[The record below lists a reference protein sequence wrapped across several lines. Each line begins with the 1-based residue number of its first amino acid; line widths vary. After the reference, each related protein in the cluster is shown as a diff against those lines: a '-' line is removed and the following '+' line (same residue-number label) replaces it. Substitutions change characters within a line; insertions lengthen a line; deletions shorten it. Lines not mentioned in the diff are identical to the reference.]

1 MNAVPPA
8 DSAIAAG
15 TPREEMAG
23 ALTGWFGRAARSLPW
38 RRDPSPY
45 RVWIAEVMLQ
55 QTTVAACVPRFE
67 RFIGRFPDARS
78 LADASLE
85 EVLAEWEGLGYYNR
99 ARNLWKAA
107 RLIVER
113 HGGDLPS
120 GVTELRA
127 LPGIGDYTAG
137 AIRSIAF
144 DLPAGMVD
152 ANIRRVLGRVEGI
165 ESSVTDAERR
175 VFQTCLSLSAAG
187 SPRLV
192 NQALMEL
199 GSLVC
204 LPRDPLC
211 GECPLSAFCR
221 ARQEGRFD
229 RWHGSVPREKR
240 TLQVEEVCVT
250 AALEDRWLLSRPCD
264 GRWRGM
270 WEFPRRR
277 LDGAGAFAAAVR
289 DLLERDFGVC
299 PSGVHY
305 RGSLR
310 YRVTVHDTRLHVLS
324 AWLPH
329 EPGCASRSWRLVLP
343 GELDSLPLPS
353 PMRRIA
359 RSLSPGCA
367 DALDPG
373 ALKEP
378 CER

>member
-1 MNAVPPA
+1 
-8 DSAIAAG
+8 
-15 TPREEMAG
+15 
-23 ALTGWFGRAARSLPW
+23 
-38 RRDPSPY
+38 
-45 RVWIAEVMLQ
+45 
-55 QTTVAACVPRFE
+55 
-67 RFIGRFPDARS
+67 
-78 LADASLE
+78 
-85 EVLAEWEGLGYYNR
+85 
-99 ARNLWKAA
+99 
-107 RLIVER
+107 
-113 HGGDLPS
+113 
-120 GVTELRA
+120 
-127 LPGIGDYTAG
+127 
-137 AIRSIAF
+137 
-144 DLPAGMVD
+144 
-152 ANIRRVLGRVEGI
+152 
-165 ESSVTDAERR
+165 
-175 VFQTCLSLSAAG
+175 
-187 SPRLV
+187 
-192 NQALMEL
+192 
-199 GSLVC
+199 
-204 LPRDPLC
+204 
-211 GECPLSAFCR
+211 
-221 ARQEGRFD
+221 
-229 RWHGSVPREKR
+229 
-240 TLQVEEVCVT
+240 
-250 AALEDRWLLSRPCD
+250 
-264 GRWRGM
+264 M